1 MAELIYGLILAGG
14 SGSRLWPMSREMY
27 PKQLLKIGGDTT
39 LFQSTFKRLINNID
53 DKRIFS
59 ITNVKH
65 SSNVKMQ
72 LNELQKKFCR
82 NTDYKVITEPIG
94 KNTAP
99 AIALATK
106 YIKNH
111 AGKDKDPIILVV
123 PSDHIIGEEL
133 PFSTTIDKGIKLAKE
148 GYIVTFGIKPERI
161 DTGFGY
167 IKTGTN
173 AKIQSFVKSALK
185 VSEFKEKP
193 DFKTAE
199 KYVKSGKYFWNAGIF
214 MFKASVFFAEL
225 KKHSP
230 EILKILNS
238 VELSNKEPTI
248 DYDAFNKMPDI
259 SIDYAVMEQSKKIA
273 LLPLNCGWNDLG
285 SWQAIYD
292 VSQKDENNNYITG
305 NVIDVDSKNSMI
317 YSTSKLVTT
326 IGLED
331 TVVIETEDALL
342 VCNKNRTQDVKKVY
356 EQLKNKNDSTHQ
368 IHKTVYRPW
377 GFYTVMQEGEG
388 FLTKCIGV
396 NPNAKLSLQKHFYR
410 SEHWVV
416 LEGKALV
423 IKGDKKYNLSAGES
437 IDIGIEEVHSLQNPY
452 DKPLKILE
460 VQKGDKLIEEDI
472 VRLED
477 MYGRA

>member
-1 MAELIYGLILAGG
+1 MTELLYGLILAGG

-27 PKQLLKIGGDTT
+27 PKQLLKIGGDST
-39 LFQSTFKRLINNID
+39 LFQSTFKRLVDTID

-65 SSNVKMQ
+65 ASNVKMQ
-72 LNELQKKFCR
+72 LGELQEKFCR
-82 NTDYKVITEPIG
+82 KSEYKVITEPVG
-94 KNTAP
+94 RNTAP
-99 AIALATK
+99 AIALAAQ

-111 AGKDKDPIILVV
+111 AGRGKDPIILVM
-123 PSDHIIGEEL
+123 PSDHVINDNLE
-133 PFSTTIDKGIKLAKE
+133 FSNTIKKGVKLAKE
-148 GYIVTFGIKPERI
+148 GYIVTFGVVPQRV

-167 IKTGTN
+167 IKTSKN
-173 AKIQSFVKSALK
+173 AKIEGFVKTGLK

-193 DFKTAE
+193 DFETAK

-214 MFKASVFFAEL
+214 MFKASTFLAEM
-225 KKHSP
+225 KKYSP
-230 EILKILNS
+230 EILDILKS
-238 VELSNKEPTI
+238 AQLSDKEPTI
-248 DYDAFNKMPDI
+248 EFEIFNTMPDI
-259 SIDYAVMEQSKKIA
+259 SVDYAVMEKSKKIA
-273 LLPLNCGWNDLG
+273 LLPLDCGWNDLG

-292 VSQKDENNNYITG
+292 VSQKDKNGNYITG

-326 IGLED
+326 IGLEN

-342 VCNKNRTQDVKKVY
+342 VCDKNRTQDVKKIY
-356 EQLKNKNDSTHQ
+356 EKLKDKNDPAHQ

-377 GFYTVMQEGEG
+377 GFYTVMQQGEG

-396 NPNAKLSLQKHFYR
+396 NPNAKLSLQKHFFR

-423 IKGDKKYNLSAGES
+423 IKGDEQYNLAPGDS
-437 IDIGIEEVHSLQNPY
+437 INIGIEEVHSLQNPY

-460 VQKGDKLIEEDI
+460 VQKGDKLEEDDI

-477 MYGRA
+477 MYGRV